1 MCEALWGLVEG
12 GACCAPSGQL
22 RARLLPRYT
31 VRSLFPWLRGRERG
45 EGRTMA
51 TVQCPRCTVERKGF
65 RRELDSW
72 RHKLIHCVGFESIL
86 GGIYGPMLLRDL
98 NVFDDCE
105 PEEVDDWSPEASCS
119 QCSFCNLPL
128 DKLSDQVPAA
138 TSPLSSPSD
147 YSPCQAP
154 SISESSQSAH
164 RFLQA
169 VFNKKDVPL
178 GCDSNIPLVA
188 QELMKKMVHQFAMDY
203 ASKCLIHTS
212 TNGVRTK
219 TSSPLSETSDAP
231 LDLTVC
237 RTQEEKEC
245 EPELDGVLDLSNRN
259 PASSATS
266 SSSSSSSSNIK
277 VSGRKRRQ
285 KEEYI
290 ERSWEL
296 SEGLLSKALK
306 DIRSGRLQ
314 EQRASLLYGI
324 PLHTLKQGL
333 DGWAERRLGMLHQ
346 LAPGS
351 KDFRDEV
358 TSCNMMSS
366 MLGGEARLVLQK
378 VAAWAERAE
387 IGGAAEENG
396 DLSFPS
402 SSLTFSQ
409 PSGLQKTLT
418 RAFPQLRD
426 ALQPPP
432 SPTPSPEPPTP
443 LRIPQIR
450 SMSDHNRSTQAE
462 NCSVAE
468 NLHQRTSSTEGAAS
482 SSTPA
487 ARPSSLFKL
496 RPPFLAHGCPG
507 SANQSPHRL
516 GPRSSSLDDSEEG
529 AGSRDKDK
537 QPRKKRGRYRQY
549 DHDLLEE
556 AITMVMAGR
565 MSVSKA
571 QGVYGVP
578 HSTLEYKVKERTGTL
593 KNPPKKKSANFC
605 SSNSSSSGSGTMTG
619 STSSGTLASAA
630 DTKRF

>member
-1 MCEALWGLVEG
+1 
-12 GACCAPSGQL
+12 
-22 RARLLPRYT
+22 
-31 VRSLFPWLRGRERG
+31 
-45 EGRTMA
+45 MA
-51 TVQCPRCTVERKGF
+51 TVQCPNCTAERKGF

-86 GGIYGPMLLRDL
+86 EGIYGTLLLRDL
-98 NVFDDCE
+98 NLFDDCE
-105 PEEVDDWSPEASCS
+105 PEEVDDWSPETSCS

-128 DKLSDQVPAA
+128 DKLSSDQVPAA

-154 SISESSQSAH
+154 ALSESSQSAH

-169 VFNKKDVPL
+169 VFNKKDVSP
-178 GCDSNIPLVA
+178 GCDSNIPRVA
-188 QELMKKMVHQFAMDY
+188 QELMKKMIHQFALEY
-203 ASKCLIHTS
+203 ASKCLLHTS
-212 TNGVRTK
+212 TNGVTTR

-231 LDLTVC
+231 LDLTVS
-237 RTQEEKEC
+237 RTGEEKES
-245 EPELDGVLDLSNRN
+245 ESDPDGVLDLSNRN
-259 PASSATS
+259 SACLATS
-266 SSSSSSSSNIK
+266 STSSNHK
-277 VSGRKRRQ
+277 ASGRQRRQ

-290 ERSWEL
+290 ERSLEL

-314 EQRASLLYGI
+314 EQRAALLYGI
-324 PLHTLKQGL
+324 PIHTLQQGL
-333 DGWAERRLGMLHQ
+333 DGWAEGRRGMLHQ
-346 LAPGS
+346 LAPGI
-351 KDFRDEV
+351 RDEV
-358 TSCNMMSS
+358 TSYNVMSS

-387 IGGAAEENG
+387 IGGTADENG

-402 SSLTFSQ
+402 SSPTIYQ
-409 PSGLQKTLT
+409 PSGLQKTLPQS
-418 RAFPQLRD
+418 FFQLRD

-432 SPTPSPEPPTP
+432 SPTSSLEPLTS
-443 LRIPQIR
+443 LRIPQVR
-450 SMSDHNRSTQAE
+450 SMSDHNRSIPAE
-462 NCSVAE
+462 NGSMAE
-468 NLHQRTSSTEGAAS
+468 NLLQRTSSMEGAAS
-482 SSTPA
+482 SSTA
-487 ARPSSLFKL
+487 TGRPSSLFKL
-496 RPPFLAHGCPG
+496 RPPFLQHGCPG

-516 GPRSSSLDDSEEG
+516 GPRGSSLDDSEDG
-529 AGSRDKDK
+529 GRDKDK

-549 DHDLLEE
+549 DHELLEE

-605 SSNSSSSGSGTMTG
+605 SSNSNSSCSGTMTG
-619 STSSGTLASAA
+619 SINSGTLASAA
-630 DTKRF
+630 DAKMF

>member
-1 MCEALWGLVEG
+1 
-12 GACCAPSGQL
+12 
-22 RARLLPRYT
+22 
-31 VRSLFPWLRGRERG
+31 
-45 EGRTMA
+45 MA
-51 TVQCPRCTVERKGF
+51 NVQCSKCTAERRGF

-86 GGIYGPMLLRDL
+86 EGIYGPLLLRDL
-98 NVFDDCE
+98 HLFDDCE
-105 PEEVDDWSPEASCS
+105 PDELDDWSPETNCA

-128 DKLSDQVPAA
+128 DKLSSDHVPAA

-154 SISESSQSAH
+154 NISESNQSAH

-169 VFNKKDVPL
+169 VFYKKDVPL
-178 GCDSNIPLVA
+178 GCDSKIPLVA
-188 QELMKKMVHQFAMDY
+188 QELMKKMIHQFALEY
-203 ASKCLIHTS
+203 ASKCLQHTS
-212 TNGVRTK
+212 TNGATTR
-219 TSSPLSETSDAP
+219 TSSPLSQTSDAP
-231 LDLTVC
+231 LDLTVS
-237 RTQEEKEC
+237 RTGNEKES
-245 EPELDGVLDLSNRN
+245 ESDPDAVLDLSNRN
-259 PASSATS
+259 SACSATS
-266 SSSSSSSSNIK
+266 STSSNRK
-277 VSGRKRRQ
+277 ASGRQRRL

-290 ERSWEL
+290 ERSLEL

-314 EQRASLLYGI
+314 EQRAALLYGI
-324 PLHTLKQGL
+324 PLRTLRQGL
-333 DGWAERRLGMLHQ
+333 DGLAEGRLGMLQQ

-351 KDFRDEV
+351 RDFRDEV
-358 TSCNMMSS
+358 TSYNVMSS

-396 DLSFPS
+396 EFSFPS
-402 SSLTFSQ
+402 SSLSFYQ
-409 PSGLQKTLT
+409 PSGLHKTLPNS
-418 RAFPQLRD
+418 FPQLRD

-432 SPTPSPEPPTP
+432 SPTPSQEQPTS

-450 SMSDHNRSTQAE
+450 SMADHNRAVPAE
-462 NCSVAE
+462 NGCVAE
-468 NLHQRTSSTEGAAS
+468 NLHQRTSAMEGTASLSTA
-482 SSTPA
+482 T

-496 RPPFLAHGCPG
+496 RPPFLPHGCPG

-516 GPRSSSLDDSEEG
+516 GPRGSSLDDSEDG
-529 AGSRDKDK
+529 GRDKDK

-556 AITMVMAGR
+556 AITMVMGGR

-593 KNPPKKKSANFC
+593 KNPPKKKSANYC
-605 SSNSSSSGSGTMTG
+605 SSNSNSSGSGTMTG
-619 STSSGTLASAA
+619 STNSGTVASAA
-630 DTKRF
+630 DAKMF

>member
-1 MCEALWGLVEG
+1 
-12 GACCAPSGQL
+12 
-22 RARLLPRYT
+22 
-31 VRSLFPWLRGRERG
+31 
-45 EGRTMA
+45 MA
-51 TVQCPRCTVERKGF
+51 TVQCPRCMVERKGF

-86 GGIYGPMLLRDL
+86 EGIYGPMLLRDL
-98 NVFDDCE
+98 SVFDDCE
-105 PEEVDDWSPEASCS
+105 PEAVDDWSPEASCS

-128 DKLSDQVPAA
+128 DKLGDQVPAA

-147 YSPCQAP
+147 YSPCQA

-169 VFNKKDVPL
+169 VFQKKEVPL

-188 QELMKKMVHQFAMDY
+188 QELMKKMIHRFAMDY
-203 ASKCLIHTS
+203 ASKCQLHAT
-212 TNGVRTK
+212 TNSVTTR

-231 LDLTVC
+231 LDLTVS
-237 RTQEEKEC
+237 RTQEDKEHV
-245 EPELDGVLDLSNRN
+245 PESDGVLDLSNRN
-259 PASSATS
+259 SAGSATS
-266 SSSSSSSSNIK
+266 SSSSSSSSSSNHK
-277 VSGRKRRQ
+277 ASGRQHRQ

-314 EQRASLLYGI
+314 EQRAALLYGI
-324 PLHTLKQGL
+324 PLHTLRQGL
-333 DGWAERRLGMLHQ
+333 DGWAEGRLGILPQ
-346 LAPGS
+346 LTAGS
-351 KDFRDEV
+351 RDFRDDV
-358 TSCNMMSS
+358 TSVMSS

-387 IGGAAEENG
+387 IGGASEENG
-396 DLSFPS
+396 ELSFPS
-402 SSLTFSQ
+402 SSLTFYQPRSQ
-409 PSGLQKTLT
+409 KSLPHS
-418 RAFPQLRD
+418 FPQLRD

-432 SPTPSPEPPTP
+432 SPSPSLEPPTT
-443 LRIPQIR
+443 LRIPQVR
-450 SMSDHNRSTQAE
+450 SISDHNRSIPAE

-468 NLHQRTSSTEGAAS
+468 NIHQRTSSTDGTAS
-482 SSTPA
+482 SSTA
-487 ARPSSLFKL
+487 ATRPSSLFKL
-496 RPPFLAHGCPG
+496 RPPFLAQGCPG
-507 SANQSPHRL
+507 SANQSPHCL
-516 GPRSSSLDDSEEG
+516 GPRGSSLDDSEEG

-549 DHDLLEE
+549 DHELMEE
-556 AITMVMAGR
+556 AIVMVMAGR

-605 SSNSSSSGSGTMTG
+605 SSNSNSSGSGTMTN
-619 STSSGTLASAA
+619 STNSGTLASAA

>member
-1 MCEALWGLVEG
+1 
-12 GACCAPSGQL
+12 
-22 RARLLPRYT
+22 
-31 VRSLFPWLRGRERG
+31 
-45 EGRTMA
+45 MA
-51 TVQCPRCTVERKGF
+51 TVQCCKCTAERKGF

-86 GGIYGPMLLRDL
+86 EGIYGPLLLRDL
-98 NVFDDCE
+98 NLFDDCE

-154 SISESSQSAH
+154 IISESSQSAH

-169 VFNKKDVPL
+169 VFHKKDVPL

-188 QELMKKMVHQFAMDY
+188 QELMKKMIHQFALEY
-203 ASKCLIHTS
+203 ASKCLLHTS
-212 TNGVRTK
+212 TNGVTTR

-231 LDLTVC
+231 LDLTVS
-237 RTQEEKEC
+237 RTQEEKESES
-245 EPELDGVLDLSNRN
+245 EPDGVLDLSNRN
-259 PASSATS
+259 SACSATS
-266 SSSSSSSSNIK
+266 SKSSSNHRA
-277 VSGRKRRQ
+277 SGRHRRQ

-290 ERSWEL
+290 ERSLEL

-314 EQRASLLYGI
+314 EQRAALLYGI
-324 PLHTLKQGL
+324 PLHTLRQGL
-333 DGWAERRLGMLHQ
+333 DGWAEGRLGMLHQ
-346 LAPGS
+346 LAPGGR
-351 KDFRDEV
+351 DFRDEV
-358 TSCNMMSS
+358 TSYNVMSS
-366 MLGGEARLVLQK
+366 MFGGEARLVLQK

-387 IGGAAEENG
+387 IGGVAEENG

-402 SSLTFSQ
+402 SSLTFYQ
-409 PSGLQKTLT
+409 PSGLQKTLPHS
-418 RAFPQLRD
+418 FPQLRD
-426 ALQPPP
+426 VLKPPP
-432 SPTPSPEPPTP
+432 SPTPSLEPPTP
-443 LRIPQIR
+443 LRIPQVR
-450 SMSDHNRSTQAE
+450 SVSDHNRSVPAE

-468 NLHQRTSSTEGAAS
+468 NQLKRTSSTEGTAS
-482 SSTPA
+482 SSTA
-487 ARPSSLFKL
+487 TARPSSLFKL
-496 RPPFLAHGCPG
+496 RPPFLPHGCPG
-507 SANQSPHRL
+507 IANQSPHRL
-516 GPRSSSLDDSEEG
+516 GPRGSSLDDSEEG
-529 AGSRDKDK
+529 AGGRDKDK

-556 AITMVMAGR
+556 AITMVMGGR

-605 SSNSSSSGSGTMTG
+605 SSNSNSSGSGTTTG
-619 STSSGTLASAA
+619 STNSGTLASAA
-630 DTKRF
+630 DAKRF

>member
-1 MCEALWGLVEG
+1 
-12 GACCAPSGQL
+12 
-22 RARLLPRYT
+22 
-31 VRSLFPWLRGRERG
+31 
-45 EGRTMA
+45 MA
-51 TVQCPRCTVERKGF
+51 VVLCTKCTAERKGL

-86 GGIYGPMLLRDL
+86 EGIYGSLLLRDL
-98 NVFDDCE
+98 NLFDDCE
-105 PEEVDDWSPEASCS
+105 PEEVDDWSPEASS
-119 QCSFCNLPL
+119 SPCSFCNISP
-128 DKLSDQVPAA
+128 DKLNDPVPAA

-154 SISESSQSAH
+154 TTSESSQSAQ

-169 VFNKKDVPL
+169 VFHKKDVSL
-178 GCDSNIPLVA
+178 GCNTNIPSVA
-188 QELMKKMVHQFAMDY
+188 QELMKKMIHQFALEY
-203 ASKCLIHTS
+203 ASKCLLHAN
-212 TNGVRTK
+212 TNGVTR
-219 TSSPLSETSDAP
+219 TSSPSSETSDAP
-231 LDLTVC
+231 LDLTVS
-237 RTQEEKEC
+237 RTQEEKES
-245 EPELDGVLDLSNRN
+245 EPEPDAVLDLSNRN
-259 PASSATS
+259 SACSATS
-266 SSSSSSSSNIK
+266 SSSSNHK
-277 VSGRKRRQ
+277 ASGRQRRQ
-285 KEEYI
+285 KEYT

-314 EQRASLLYGI
+314 EQRAALLYGI
-324 PLHTLKQGL
+324 PLQTLRQGL
-333 DGWAERRLGMLHQ
+333 DSWAEGRLGMLHQ
-346 LAPGS
+346 LTPGS
-351 KDFRDEV
+351 RDFRDEV
-358 TSCNMMSS
+358 TSYNVMSS

-396 DLSFPS
+396 DFSFPS
-402 SSLTFSQ
+402 SALTFYQ
-409 PSGLQKTLT
+409 PRSLQKTLPHG
-418 RAFPQLRD
+418 FPQLRD

-450 SMSDHNRSTQAE
+450 SMSDHNRSVSAE

-468 NLHQRTSSTEGAAS
+468 NLHQRTSSTEGTAS
-482 SSTPA
+482 SSTAA

-496 RPPFLAHGCPG
+496 RPPLLAQGCPG
-507 SANQSPHRL
+507 SASQSPHHL
-516 GPRSSSLDDSEEG
+516 GLRGSSLDEPEEG
-529 AGSRDKDK
+529 AGCRDKDK

-549 DHDLLEE
+549 DHELLEE

-593 KNPPKKKSANFC
+593 KNPPKKKSANLSSS
-605 SSNSSSSGSGTMTG
+605 SSNSSGSGTA
-619 STSSGTLASAA
+619 TSSTNSGSLASAA
-630 DTKRF
+630 DAKRF

>member
-1 MCEALWGLVEG
+1 
-12 GACCAPSGQL
+12 
-22 RARLLPRYT
+22 
-31 VRSLFPWLRGRERG
+31 
-45 EGRTMA
+45 MA
-51 TVQCPRCTVERKGF
+51 TVQCSKCTAERKGF

-86 GGIYGPMLLRDL
+86 EGIYGQMLLRDL
-98 NVFDDCE
+98 NLFDDCE
-105 PEEVDDWSPEASCS
+105 PEEVDDWSPETSCS

-128 DKLSDQVPAA
+128 DKPSDQVPAA

-154 SISESSQSAH
+154 TISESNQSAH

-169 VFNKKDVPL
+169 VFHRKDVSV

-188 QELMKKMVHQFAMDY
+188 QELMKKMIHQFALEY
-203 ASKCLIHTS
+203 ASKCLHHTS
-212 TNGVRTK
+212 TNGVTTR
-219 TSSPLSETSDAP
+219 TSSPVSEPSDAP
-231 LDLTVC
+231 LDLTLS
-237 RTQEEKEC
+237 RTQEEKESES
-245 EPELDGVLDLSNRN
+245 EPDGVLDLSNRN
-259 PASSATS
+259 SACSATS
-266 SSSSSSSSNIK
+266 STSSSNHK
-277 VSGRKRRQ
+277 ASGRQHRQ

-290 ERSWEL
+290 ERSLEL

-314 EQRASLLYGI
+314 EQRAALLYGI
-324 PLHTLKQGL
+324 PLHTLRRGL
-333 DGWAERRLGMLHQ
+333 DGWAEGRLGLLHQ
-346 LAPGS
+346 FTPGCR
-351 KDFRDEV
+351 DFRDEV
-358 TSCNMMSS
+358 TSYNVMSS

-402 SSLTFSQ
+402 SSLTFYQ
-409 PSGLQKTLT
+409 PSGLQKTLPQS
-418 RAFPQLRD
+418 FPQLRD

-432 SPTPSPEPPTP
+432 SPTPSLEPPTS
-443 LRIPQIR
+443 LRIPQVR
-450 SMSDHNRSTQAE
+450 SMSDHNRSITAE

-468 NLHQRTSSTEGAAS
+468 NLHQRTSSTEGSAS
-482 SSTPA
+482 SSSA
-487 ARPSSLFKL
+487 ASRPSSLFKL
-496 RPPFLAHGCPG
+496 RPPFLPHGCQG
-507 SANQSPHRL
+507 IANQSPHRL
-516 GPRSSSLDDSEEG
+516 GPRGSSLDDSEEG
-529 AGSRDKDK
+529 SGSRDKDK

-605 SSNSSSSGSGTMTG
+605 SSNSNLSGSGTMTG
-619 STSSGTLASAA
+619 STNSGTLASAA
-630 DTKRF
+630 DAKRL

>member
-1 MCEALWGLVEG
+1 
-12 GACCAPSGQL
+12 
-22 RARLLPRYT
+22 
-31 VRSLFPWLRGRERG
+31 
-45 EGRTMA
+45 MA
-51 TVQCPRCTVERKGF
+51 TVQCPRCMVERKGF

-86 GGIYGPMLLRDL
+86 EGIYGPMLMRDL

-105 PEEVDDWSPEASCS
+105 PEEIDDWSPEASCS
-119 QCSFCNLPL
+119 QCSFCNLSL

-169 VFNKKDVPL
+169 VFHKKDVPL
-178 GCDSNIPLVA
+178 DCDSNIPLVA
-188 QELMKKMVHQFAMDY
+188 QELMKKMIHQFAMDY
-203 ASKCLIHTS
+203 ASKCQLHTS
-212 TNGVRTK
+212 TNGVTTR
-219 TSSPLSETSDAP
+219 TSSPLSETSDIP
-231 LDLTVC
+231 LDLTVS
-237 RTQEEKEC
+237 RTQEEKEH
-245 EPELDGVLDLSNRN
+245 EPEPDGVLDLSNRN
-259 PASSATS
+259 SACSATS
-266 SSSSSSSSNIK
+266 SSSSTNHK
-277 VSGRKRRQ
+277 ASGRQRRQ

-314 EQRASLLYGI
+314 EQRAALLYGI
-324 PLHTLKQGL
+324 PVHTLRQGL
-333 DGWAERRLGMLHQ
+333 EGWAEGRHGMPPQ

-351 KDFRDEV
+351 RDFRDEV
-358 TSCNMMSS
+358 TSYNVMSS

-396 DLSFPS
+396 DFSFPS
-402 SSLTFSQ
+402 SSLTFYQ
-409 PSGLQKTLT
+409 PRSLQKSLPH
-418 RAFPQLRD
+418 AFPQLRD
-426 ALQPPP
+426 ALQPPS
-432 SPTPSPEPPTP
+432 SPTPSLEPPTP
-443 LRIPQIR
+443 LRIPQVR
-450 SMSDHNRSTQAE
+450 SVSDHNRSIPAE

-468 NLHQRTSSTEGAAS
+468 NLHQRTSSTEGTAS
-482 SSTPA
+482 SSTAA

-516 GPRSSSLDDSEEG
+516 GPRGSSLDDSEEG

-549 DHDLLEE
+549 DHELLEE

-593 KNPPKKKSANFC
+593 KNPPKKKSANLC
-605 SSNSSSSGSGTMTG
+605 SSNSNSSGSGAMTG
-619 STSSGTLASAA
+619 STNSGNLASAA

>member
-1 MCEALWGLVEG
+1 
-12 GACCAPSGQL
+12 
-22 RARLLPRYT
+22 
-31 VRSLFPWLRGRERG
+31 
-45 EGRTMA
+45 MA
-51 TVQCPRCTVERKGF
+51 TVQCTKCTAERKGF

-86 GGIYGPMLLRDL
+86 EGIYGQMLLRDL
-98 NVFDDCE
+98 NLFDDCE
-105 PEEVDDWSPEASCS
+105 PEEADDWSPEASCS
-119 QCSFCNLPL
+119 QCSFCKLPL

-154 SISESSQSAH
+154 TLSESSQSAH

-169 VFNKKDVPL
+169 VFHKKDVPP

-188 QELMKKMVHQFAMDY
+188 QELMKKMIHQFALEY
-203 ASKCLIHTS
+203 ASKCLLHTN
-212 TNGVRTK
+212 TNGVTTR
-219 TSSPLSETSDAP
+219 TSSPLSDTSDAP
-231 LDLTVC
+231 LDLTVS
-237 RTQEEKEC
+237 RTQEEKEGES
-245 EPELDGVLDLSNRN
+245 EPDGVLDLSNRN
-259 PASSATS
+259 SACSATS
-266 SSSSSSSSNIK
+266 STSSSNHK
-277 VSGRKRRQ
+277 ASGRQRRQ

-290 ERSWEL
+290 ERSLEL

-314 EQRASLLYGI
+314 EQRAALLYGI
-324 PLHTLKQGL
+324 PLHILRRGL
-333 DGWAERRLGMLHQ
+333 DGWAEGRPHQ

-351 KDFRDEV
+351 RDFRDEV
-358 TSCNMMSS
+358 TSYNVMSS

-402 SSLTFSQ
+402 SCLSFYQ
-409 PSGLQKTLT
+409 PSGLQKTLPHS
-418 RAFPQLRD
+418 FPQLRD
-426 ALQPPP
+426 ALQPSP
-432 SPTPSPEPPTP
+432 SPTPSLEPPTP
-443 LRIPQIR
+443 LRIPQVR
-450 SMSDHNRSTQAE
+450 SMSDHNRSIQAE
-462 NCSVAE
+462 NCSMAE
-468 NLHQRTSSTEGAAS
+468 NLHQRTSTTEGTAS
-482 SSTPA
+482 SSTA
-487 ARPSSLFKL
+487 SARPSSLFKL
-496 RPPFLAHGCPG
+496 RPPFLPQGGPG
-507 SANQSPHRL
+507 IANQSPHRL
-516 GPRSSSLDDSEEG
+516 GPRGSSLDDSEEG
-529 AGSRDKDK
+529 ASGRDKDK

-556 AITMVMAGR
+556 AITMVMGGR

-605 SSNSSSSGSGTMTG
+605 SSNSNSSGSGTIT
-619 STSSGTLASAA
+619 STTNSGTLSSAA
-630 DTKRF
+630 DAKRF